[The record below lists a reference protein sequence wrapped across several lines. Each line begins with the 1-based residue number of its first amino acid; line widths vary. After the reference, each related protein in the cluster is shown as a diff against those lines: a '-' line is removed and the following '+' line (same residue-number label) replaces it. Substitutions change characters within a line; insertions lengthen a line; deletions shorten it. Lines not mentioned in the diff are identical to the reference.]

1 MRPFFETS
9 AKFNATSPRARCL
22 SACAHAQA
30 GRQHAPVRGKPPFA
44 SRMHLDHELFR
55 GDATFWS
62 PAFRRSGPVK
72 AGTSN
77 GRFMESPLSFFRM
90 QWDHELPGGCSA
102 GVHACEFS
110 GRPARCSCWRRDAAA
125 TRSRDGCA
133 TRFMESPH
141 SFLRMPWDHEPFCTP
156 GQGTRPTCC
165 RPGALS
171 GRFLE
176 KYCNFWPA
184 KSVKN
189 LAWGELWSLELGA
202 WCLIILLMCLAAP
215 AARGAVTLTTLH
227 SFSGPEGANP
237 VGLIQG
243 SDGNLYGRT
252 EYAGADYNGR
262 NQSGNGTIFR
272 MLGPFLRLQSKQAS
286 ARFSNEVGPRCC
298 TAIMWSGS

>member
-1 MRPFFETS
+1 MEGVSRCAPSSRPRRSSTQRHRGQD
-9 AKFNATSPRARCL
+9 ACLRAHTHR
-22 SACAHAQA
+22 QA
-30 GRQHAPVRGKPPFA
+30 GSTLQCVESLHSLRACIWTMNCSVGTPLV
-44 SRMHLDHELFR
+44 
-55 GDATFWS
+55 WS

-90 QWDHELPGGCSA
+90 QWDHELPGGCST
-102 GVHACEFS
+102 GVLACEFS

-189 LAWGELWSLELGA
+189 LAWGELWSLELG
-202 WCLIILLMCLAAP
+202 
-215 AARGAVTLTTLH
+215 V
-227 SFSGPEGANP
+227 
-237 VGLIQG
+237 
-243 SDGNLYGRT
+243 
-252 EYAGADYNGR
+252 
-262 NQSGNGTIFR
+262 
-272 MLGPFLRLQSKQAS
+272 
-286 ARFSNEVGPRCC
+286 
-298 TAIMWSGS
+298 